1 MAEIIPIIGKTFF
14 WTAGFDDHMWA
25 VILTHT
31 INTLSSLFMNF
42 FPMLRGFMHINASL
56 EVLASA
62 AVASYMDANVALQ
75 EAQKQMSAFADIED
89 YDNDANV
96 KAVELAAEKRNRMER
111 RCRNMVNTVKAA
123 RLGVTDMIIGQIGQG
138 IGRAFGRANWEMNHH
153 GKHSGSEWTREGN
166 ELGLEAF
173 IRSSCM
179 RARESLK
186 KGTEIILNG
195 AMVEA
200 DG

>member
-1 MAEIIPIIGKTFF
+1 MAEIVPVIGKTFF
-14 WTAGFDDHMWA
+14 WTPGFDDHMWA
-25 VILTHT
+25 IIFTHT

-42 FPMLRGFMHINASL
+42 FPMIRSFVHINASL
-56 EVLASA
+56 EALAAA
-62 AVASYMDANVALQ
+62 AVASFMDSTRAFE
-75 EAQKQMSAFADIED
+75 EAQKQMTTFVDTEG
-89 YDNDANV
+89 YDHDANV
-96 KAVELAAEKRNRMER
+96 KAVELAAEKRDMMER
-111 RCRNMVNTVKAA
+111 RCKIMVNTVKAA
-123 RLGVTDMIIGQIGQG
+123 RLGLADMVVGQIGQG

-153 GKHSGSEWTREGN
+153 GTHSGSERTREGN

-186 KGTEIILNG
+186 KGTEILFNG
-195 AMVEA
+195 AMMDA